1 MFWTFVDNGQ
11 WFMELLLI
19 WKSKFQ
25 MKEML
30 GNVFHYKSC
39 VQESTWICKEG
50 KNFLCWQFKGKIL
63 WALSAF
69 LLHNWL
75 SWKGGYW
82 REWSE
87 NPTSKYCKVDLTDR
101 SVWKRCFCSK
111 STTAITG
118 KPRLRPPAC
127 VACRCSQGLKIDHN
141 DEKLLR
147 QARQI
152 LLKTCALIGNVFK
165 QEFTRD
171 SLKNGK
177 KIRECQ

>member
-1 MFWTFVDNGQ
+1 MLHFFLLLPIETKYAEWLIGIRCGMMFWTFVDNGQ

-39 VQESTWICKEG
+39 MQKSTWICKEG

-101 SVWKRCFCSK
+101 SVLKRCL
-111 STTAITG
+111 I
-118 KPRLRPPAC
+118 
-127 VACRCSQGLKIDHN
+127 
-141 DEKLLR
+141 
-147 QARQI
+147 ARTMI
-152 LLKTCALIGNVFK
+152 FADGNIYF
-165 QEFTRD
+165 
-171 SLKNGK
+171 
-177 KIRECQ
+177 